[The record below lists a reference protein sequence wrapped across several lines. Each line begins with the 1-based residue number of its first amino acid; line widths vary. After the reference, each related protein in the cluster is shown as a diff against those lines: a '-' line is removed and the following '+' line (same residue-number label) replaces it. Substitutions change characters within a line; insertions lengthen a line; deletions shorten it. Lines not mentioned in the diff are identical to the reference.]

1 MVPAPLGQNFLAAQG
16 WRERIFGLLGARAGE
31 TWIEIGA
38 GHGEMTELLAGR
50 GARVIALELDAK
62 LAAGLR
68 KRAANWPNV
77 EVVEAD
83 VLASDLAKIAGA
95 ARFRVYGS
103 IPYYI
108 TSPILHRIYSFAAS
122 IESAHLIMQFEVAER
137 LVAKPGRREYGYLSV
152 ATQVYA
158 RPEILLKIPPGAFRP
173 QPKVD
178 SALVALRFP
187 GPEAGLNL
195 GETSAF
201 LEFVQ
206 GCFAHKR
213 KTLVNNLRGKLRLA
227 KPAGGGERGKSLR
240 HPLLDVLRDAGISEG
255 ARAEE
260 LSLDQIAA
268 LHRILNSSSIT
279 AQTK

>member
-1 MVPAPLGQNFLAAQG
+1 MVPAPLGQNFLAGEG
-16 WRERIFGLLGARAGE
+16 WRGRIFSLLGARAGDI
-31 TWIEIGA
+31 WLEIGA

-50 GARVIALELDAK
+50 AARVIALELDAQ

-83 VLASDLAKIAGA
+83 VLASDLARIAGA
-95 ARFRVYGS
+95 PKFRIYGS

-108 TSPILHRIYSFAAS
+108 TSPILHRIYDTSAH
-122 IESAHLIMQFEVAER
+122 IESAHLIMQLEVAKR
-137 LVAKPGRREYGYLSV
+137 LAAKPGHREYGYLSV
-152 ATQVYA
+152 ATQFYA

-187 GPEAGLNL
+187 GPGADLNL
-195 GETSAF
+195 DDSAF

-206 GCFAHKR
+206 GCFAQKR
-213 KTLVNNLRGKLRLA
+213 KTLVNNLRGKLPSA
-227 KPAGGGERGKSLR
+227 KPARGSKRSKSNSNSLSDILR
-240 HPLLDVLRDAGISEG
+240 NAGISER

-260 LSLDQIAA
+260 LSLDQFAA
-268 LHRILNSSSIT
+268 LHRILNSKT
-279 AQTK
+279 NTTQTK

>member
-1 MVPAPLGQNFLAAQG
+1 MVPAPLGQNFLAG
-16 WRERIFGLLGARAGE
+16 KEWRERIINLLGARAGDV
-31 TWIEIGA
+31 WLEIGA

-50 GARVIALELDAK
+50 AARVIALELDAQ

-83 VLASDLAKIAGA
+83 VLTSDLASIAGA
-95 ARFRVYGS
+95 ANFRIYGS

-108 TSPILHRIYSFAAS
+108 TSPILHHVFNSAAY
-122 IESAHLIMQFEVAER
+122 IESAYLIVQLEVAER

-152 ATQVYA
+152 ATQLYS

-173 QPKVD
+173 QPKVY

-187 GPEAGLNL
+187 GLGTGLNW
-195 GETSAF
+195 GDTPAF

-213 KTLVNNLRGKLRLA
+213 KTLVNNLRGKPLSA
-227 KPAGGGERGKSLR
+227 KPSRGGERGKSVR
-240 HPLLDVLRDAGISEG
+240 HPLLDILHDAGISES

-260 LSLDQIAA
+260 LSLDQFAA
-268 LHRILNSSSIT
+268 LHRILNSRGNTI
-279 AQTK
+279 QTK